1 MKRLFGWVVG
11 VAVLAAVAWFGW
23 AALTQR
29 MVHVWLDMREADG
42 WVVTRSDVS
51 VSGFPLAFET
61 RLSDV
66 SLADPSTGLA
76 WAAPVFTFRHA
87 AWDPSRI
94 EAIWPD
100 RQTISSPAETLT
112 LTASAFS
119 SVLDVQPMAHLALKA
134 SQTQMMGLR
143 IDSSLGWQSQL
154 AEGRLEM
161 IRQEDTDARYAIG
174 FKATDLIPATQLTRL
189 IDPAGL
195 LPEAIPVVRAEA
207 QVSFDRPWDL
217 SAIETTRPQPTRIE
231 LSDARA
237 EWGMLMLRLSGAVDI
252 DDAGRPTGEVAIRA
266 QNWPVMLDMAE
277 RAGLLPTA
285 MRPAVEGVI
294 GFLAGMSGRR
304 EDLDVTLRFDQGF
317 VFLGPLPIGEGP
329 RLRLR

>member
-1 MKRLFGWVVG
+1 MKRLSGWVVG
-11 VAVLAAVAWFGW
+11 GAVLAVVAWFGW
-23 AALTQR
+23 ATLTQR

-51 VSGFPLAFET
+51 VTGFPLAFET

-94 EAIWPD
+94 EAVWPD
-100 RQTISSPAETLT
+100 RQTISSPFETLT
-112 LTASAFS
+112 LTATALS
-119 SVLDVQPMAHLALKA
+119 SVLDVQPMAHLALTA
-134 SQTQMMGLR
+134 SQTRMSGLR
-143 IDSSLGWQSQL
+143 IDSSLGWHSQL
-154 AEGRLEM
+154 AEGRIDM
-161 IRQEDTDARYAIG
+161 IRDTAPEPRYTLR
-174 FKATDLIPATQLTRL
+174 FEATDLVPASEITRL
-189 IDPAGL
+189 IDPTGL
-195 LPEAIPVVRAEA
+195 LPEAIPVVRTEA
-207 QVSFDRPWDL
+207 RVSFDRPWDL

-231 LSDARA
+231 LNEARA

-285 MRPAVEGVI
+285 MRPTVEGVI

-304 EDLDVTLRFDQGF
+304 EDLDVTLRLDQGF